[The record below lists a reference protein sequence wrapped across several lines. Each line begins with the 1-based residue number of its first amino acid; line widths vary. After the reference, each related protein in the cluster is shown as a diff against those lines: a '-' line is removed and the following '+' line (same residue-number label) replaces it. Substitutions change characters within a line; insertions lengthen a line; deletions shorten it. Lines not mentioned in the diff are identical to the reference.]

1 VDVAGVTAKNEH
13 RRIVNDGAVM
23 ISVKSEIVRSNILCG
38 NNVAT
43 IFMSQKSM
51 SNLVKKEQCRNA
63 DLCRKDD

>member
-1 VDVAGVTAKNEH
+1 
-13 RRIVNDGAVM
+13 M

-51 SNLVKKEQCRNA
+51 SNLVKKKQCRNA